1 MAETA
6 TAPIAVFRPR
16 QLLTLITDRLPLPPA
31 AAAFWVAVVAPAAA
45 ASYFALH
52 RLPAGGW
59 NRFAVL
65 ALAASL
71 AQMSAVHMTRRRVF
85 HPAIVFVIAGILVL
99 SPEQL
104 VLMCVLQHLPE
115 WLKQRYAWY
124 IQTFNIANYV
134 VAALAGYA
142 ATRMLVGPSSGAST
156 RTAIAGVVAA
166 SCFVLANRCLLAPML
181 RLARGM
187 SLRATRLFDPDDI
200 GLEYVLALM
209 GVPVAAVWATSL
221 PLAALTLA
229 PLVLI
234 QITQRAMQHVEVA
247 SETIQT
253 QNGAL
258 EDASRLVVERSMAAL
273 EALSAT
279 VDARDTYTAGHS
291 RRVRDYAMA
300 IGAELGLAT
309 EELDMLSQAAM
320 LHDIGKIAVPDSVL
334 LKEGKLE
341 TAEWIVM
348 KSHAEEGAR
357 IIERLGYLD
366 EVVPAIRHH
375 HERPDG
381 RGYPAG
387 LRGNEIPVPA
397 RIIHVADALDAITT
411 TRVYR
416 GAVGLADALEQIRRG
431 RGTDFC
437 TDCVSALERAVAT
450 GAVTETG
457 HLEASVAA

>member
-6 TAPIAVFRPR
+6 TAPLAVIRPR
-16 QLLTLITDRLPLPPA
+16 QLLRRISVRLPLPPA
-31 AAAFWVAVVAPAAA
+31 AAAFWLAVVVPAGVAA
-45 ASYFALH
+45 YLALH

-59 NRFAVL
+59 SRFALL
-65 ALAASL
+65 ALTASL

-85 HPAIVFVIAGILVL
+85 HPAIVFVVAGILVL

-104 VLMCVLQHLPE
+104 VLMCVAQHLPE
-115 WLKQRYAWY
+115 WIKQRYAWY

-134 VAALAGYA
+134 LAALAGYA
-142 ATRMLVGPSSGAST
+142 ATLLVGTSQGAST
-156 RTAIAGVVAA
+156 RTAVAGVVAT
-166 SCFVLANRCLLAPML
+166 SVFVLANRCLLAPML
-181 RLARGM
+181 RLGRGM
-187 SLRATRLFDPDDI
+187 SLRATRLFAPDDI
-200 GLEYVLALM
+200 GLEYALALM
-209 GVPVAAVWATSL
+209 GVPAAAAWSSSL
-221 PLAALTLA
+221 PLAVLTLA
-229 PLVLI
+229 PLLLI
-234 QITQRAMQHVEVA
+234 QITQRAMQDVEVA
-247 SETIQT
+247 SETIRA

-258 EDASRLVVERSMAAL
+258 EAASRLVVERSMAAL

-291 RRVRDYAMA
+291 RRVRDYALA
-300 IGAELGLAT
+300 VGAELGLTT

-341 TAEWIVM
+341 ATEWLVM

-387 LRGNEIPVPA
+387 LRGDEIPVPA

-416 GAVGLADALEQIRRG
+416 GSVGLADALEEIRRG

-437 TDCVSALERAVAT
+437 ADCVSALERAVSS

-457 HLEASVAA
+457 HAESSVAA

>member
-1 MAETA
+1 MNETV
-6 TAPIAVFRPR
+6 TAPRAVFRSR
-16 QLLTLITDRLPLPPA
+16 QLRSTLTETLPLPPGA
-31 AAAFWVAVVAPAAA
+31 FAFWLAIFAPAAIA
-45 ASYFALH
+45 VFVAVR

-59 NRFAVL
+59 DRFWLL
-65 ALAASL
+65 ALTASL
-71 AQMSAVHMTRRRVF
+71 AQMAAVHMTRRRVF
-85 HPAIVFVIAGILVL
+85 HPAIVFVVTGILVL
-99 SPEQL
+99 SPQQL

-115 WLKQRYAWY
+115 WVKQRYAWY
-124 IQTFNIANYV
+124 IQTFNIANFV
-134 VAALAGYA
+134 VAALAAYYA
-142 ATRMLVGPSSGAST
+142 ASLVRAGDGSST
-156 RTAIAGVVAA
+156 RAALAGLVA
-166 SCFVLANRCLLAPML
+166 SSVFVLANRCLLAPML

-187 SLRATRLFDPDDI
+187 SLRATRLFALDDL

-209 GVPVAAVWATSL
+209 GIPVAAAWSRSL
-221 PLAALTLA
+221 LLAVLTLA

-234 QITQRAMQHVEVA
+234 QMTQRAMQSVEVA
-247 SETIQT
+247 SETIHT
-253 QNGAL
+253 QNTAL
-258 EDASRLVVERSMAAL
+258 EEASRLVVERSMAAL

-291 RRVRDYAMA
+291 RRVRDHAMA
-300 IGAELGLAT
+300 IGAALGLEAH
-309 EELDMLSQAAM
+309 ELDMLSQAAM
-320 LHDIGKIAVPDSVL
+320 LHDIGKIAVPDAVL
-334 LKEGKLE
+334 LKEGKLDP
-341 TAEWIVM
+341 TEWIVM

-387 LRGNEIPVPA
+387 LRGEEIPVPA

-416 GAVGLADALEQIRRG
+416 GAVGLQEALDEIRRG

-437 TDCVSALERAVAT
+437 ADCVSALERAVDA
-450 GAVTETG
+450 GAIRETG
-457 HLEASVAA
+457 RVESTVAA

>member
-1 MAETA
+1 MSETA
-6 TAPIAVFRPR
+6 TATPAVFSPRPVR
-16 QLLTLITDRLPLPPA
+16 TTLAGSLPLPPGA
-31 AAAFWVAVVAPAAA
+31 FAFWLAIAAPAAA
-45 ASYFALH
+45 AAYLALR
-52 RLPAGGW
+52 RLPATGW
-59 NRFAVL
+59 DRFWLL
-65 ALAASL
+65 ALTASL
-71 AQMSAVHMTRRRVF
+71 AQLAAVHMTRRRVF
-85 HPAIVFVIAGILVL
+85 HPAIVFVVAGILIL
-99 SPEQL
+99 PPQQL

-115 WLKQRYAWY
+115 WVKQRYAWY
-124 IQTFNIANYV
+124 IQLFNIANYV
-134 VAALAGYA
+134 LAGLAACYA
-142 ATRMLVGPSSGAST
+142 ASLARAGDGSATRAAV
-156 RTAIAGVVAA
+156 AGLVAA
-166 SCFVLANRCLLAPML
+166 SIFVLANRCLLAPML

-187 SLRATRLFDPDDI
+187 SLRATRLFALDDL

-209 GVPVAAVWATSL
+209 GVPVAAAWSNSL
-221 PLAALTLA
+221 LLAVLTLA

-234 QITQRAMQHVEVA
+234 QMTQRAMQDVEVA

-253 QNGAL
+253 QNTAL
-258 EDASRLVVERSMAAL
+258 EEASRLVVERSMAAL

-291 RRVRDYAMA
+291 RRVRDFALA
-300 IGAELGLAT
+300 IGAALGLEAT
-309 EELDMLSQAAM
+309 ELDMLGQAAM
-320 LHDIGKIAVPDSVL
+320 LHDIGKIAVPDAVL

-341 TAEWIVM
+341 AAEWIVM

-387 LRGNEIPVPA
+387 LRGDEIPVPA

-416 GAVGLADALEQIRRG
+416 GAVGLQEALDEIRRG
-431 RGTDFC
+431 SGTDFC
-437 TDCVSALERAVAT
+437 ADCVSALERAVAG
-450 GAVTETG
+450 GAIRETG
-457 HLEASVAA
+457 SVEASVAA

>member
-1 MAETA
+1 MADTA
-6 TAPIAVFRPR
+6 TAPLAVFRPR
-16 QLLTLITDRLPLPPA
+16 QLHSRITARLPLPPA

-45 ASYFALH
+45 AGYFALQ
-52 RLPAGGW
+52 RIPEGGW
-59 NRFAVL
+59 NRFAIL
-65 ALAASL
+65 ALTASL

-85 HPAIVFVIAGILVL
+85 HPAIVFVVAGILVL

-142 ATRMLVGPSSGAST
+142 ATMLVGRADGPSSST
-156 RTAIAGVVAA
+156 ALAGIVAA
-166 SCFVLANRCLLAPML
+166 SGFVLANRCLLAPML

-187 SLRATRLFDPDDI
+187 SLRATRLFNPDDI

-209 GVPVAAVWATSL
+209 GIPVAAVWAASL

-234 QITQRAMQHVEVA
+234 QITQRAMHDVEVA
-247 SETIQT
+247 SDTIQS
-253 QNGAL
+253 QNVAL

-300 IGAELGLAT
+300 VGAELGLAP

-341 TAEWIVM
+341 AAEWIVM

-387 LRGNEIPVPA
+387 LRGDEIPVPA

-416 GAVGLADALEQIRRG
+416 GAVGLADALEEIRRG

-437 TDCVSALERAVAT
+437 ADCVSALERAVAS
-450 GAVTETG
+450 GAVQETG
-457 HLEASVAA
+457 HPESSVAA

>member
-1 MAETA
+1 MSEMA
-6 TAPIAVFRPR
+6 TAPIAVLKPR
-16 QLLTLITDRLPLPPA
+16 QFLKAIAAELPMPPA
-31 AAAFWVAVVAPAAA
+31 ALAFWFAVAAPASVALGIAA
-45 ASYFALH
+45 H
-52 RLPAGGW
+52 ELPAGGW
-59 NRFAVL
+59 GPFAL
-65 ALAASL
+65 LTFTASL
-71 AQMSAVHMTRRRVF
+71 AQISAVHTTRRRVW
-85 HPAIVFVIAGILVL
+85 HPAIVFVVVGILVL
-99 SPEQL
+99 TPQQI

-124 IQTFNIANYV
+124 IQLFNIANYV
-134 VAALAGYA
+134 LAALAAHA
-142 ATRMLVGPSSGAST
+142 AASLVTDTDGVST
-156 RTAIAGVVAA
+156 TTAVAGVVAA
-166 SCFVLANRCLLAPML
+166 SVFLVANRCLLAPML

-187 SLRATRLFDPDDI
+187 SLRATRLFALDDL

-209 GVPVAAVWATSL
+209 GVPVAAAWSASL
-221 PLAALTLA
+221 PLAVLMLA
-229 PLVLI
+229 PMVLI
-234 QITQRAMQHVEVA
+234 QMTQRAMQRVEVA

-258 EDASRLVVERSMAAL
+258 EEANRLVVERSMAAL

-291 RRVRDYAMA
+291 RRVRDYALA
-300 IGAELGLAT
+300 IGAELALPP
-309 EELDMLSQAAM
+309 EELEMLSQAAM

-334 LKEGKLE
+334 LKEGKLDA
-341 TAEWIVM
+341 AEWIVM

-366 EVVPAIRHH
+366 DVVPAIRYH

-387 LRGNEIPVPA
+387 LRGDEVPVPA

-416 GAVGLADALEQIRRG
+416 GAVGLHEALEAIRAG
-431 RGTDFC
+431 SGTDFDA
-437 TDCVSALERAVAT
+437 DCVHAVERAVASGSIT
-450 GAVTETG
+450 AAGPV
-457 HLEASVAA
+457 EASVAA

>member
-1 MAETA
+1 MSETA
-6 TAPIAVFRPR
+6 TAPAAVFRPR
-16 QLLTLITDRLPLPPA
+16 QLRTALVALLPLPPA
-31 AAAFWVAVVAPAAA
+31 ALAFWLVVLAPAAA
-45 ASYFALH
+45 AAYLAAR
-52 RLPAGGW
+52 RLPLEGW
-59 NRFAVL
+59 DRFWLL

-71 AQMSAVHMTRRRVF
+71 AQMSAAHTTRRRVF
-85 HPAIVFVIAGILVL
+85 HPAIVFVVVGIVVL
-99 SPEQL
+99 PPQQL

-115 WLKQRYAWY
+115 WIKQRYAWY
-124 IQTFNIANYV
+124 IQLFNIANYV
-134 VAALAGYA
+134 LAALAAYYA
-142 ATRMLVGPSSGAST
+142 ATLLRTGGDFST
-156 RTAIAGVVAA
+156 RTAIAGLVAA
-166 SCFVLANRCLLAPML
+166 SVFVLANRCLLAPML

-187 SLRATRLFDPDDI
+187 SLRATRLFALDDL

-209 GVPVAAVWATSL
+209 GVPVAAAWSASL
-221 PLAALTLA
+221 PLAVLALA

-234 QITQRAMQHVEVA
+234 QMTQRAMQRVEVA
-247 SETIQT
+247 SETIQM
-253 QNGAL
+253 QNTAL
-258 EDASRLVVERSMAAL
+258 EEANRLVVDRSMAAL

-300 IGAELGLAT
+300 IAAALGLEA
-309 EELDMLSQAAM
+309 EELDVLSQAAM
-320 LHDIGKIAVPDSVL
+320 LHDIGKIAVPDAVL

-341 TAEWIVM
+341 AAEWIVM

-387 LRGNEIPVPA
+387 LRGDEIPVPA

-416 GAVGLADALEQIRRG
+416 GAVCLKDALAEIRRG
-431 RGTDFC
+431 SGTDFC
-437 TDCVSALERAVAT
+437 ADCVDALERAVAD
-450 GAVTETG
+450 GAITETG
-457 HLEASVAA
+457 PVDASVAA